1 MVPALESPA
10 EVKYHA
16 GRNDYLILRVIRLR
30 VKGVV
35 LARVILRSEY
45 HV

>member
-10 EVKYHA
+10 EVKYA